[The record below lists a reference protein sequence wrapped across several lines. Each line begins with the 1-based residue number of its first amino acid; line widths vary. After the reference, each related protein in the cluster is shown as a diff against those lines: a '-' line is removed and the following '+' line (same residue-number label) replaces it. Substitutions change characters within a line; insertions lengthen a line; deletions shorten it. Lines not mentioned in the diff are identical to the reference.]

1 MVPCPCHFPL
11 SHREA
16 RKSFCLFRI
25 KANFIA
31 LLLTG
36 EAAVE
41 EPQEAKMTKSMAE
54 MARAKYGDN
63 ASPLKEYDPAQDGGH
78 HDPSKLPTNTL
89 DIYYMFLNTIYKK

>member
-1 MVPCPCHFPL
+1 M
-11 SHREA
+11 
-16 RKSFCLFRI
+16 
-25 KANFIA
+25 
-31 LLLTG
+31 
-36 EAAVE
+36 E

-89 DIYYMFLNTIYKK
+89 DTTCF